1 VRVGLECCLEDPQQV
16 IGSARFGLLMHQAS
30 VDAGLHYACDRLAEA
45 LPGQLAAI
53 FSPQHGLWGEQQA
66 NMDET
71 PHGVHPRWKIP
82 VHSLYSE
89 TRRPTPEMLDGL
101 ELFVIDLQDVGTR
114 VYTYIWTVVYCLEAC
129 AEVGLPVVL
138 LDRPNPVGGLV
149 VEGPIL
155 QTGFTSFVGLLP
167 IPMRHGLTLGE
178 LACLANQERNLG
190 AKLEVVRMRG
200 WRRKMLFSETGRPW
214 VSPSPNIPRFFTTLL
229 YPGQV
234 LLEGTVL
241 SEGRGT
247 TQPFELAGA
256 PFVDPDALA
265 GALRQYELPGLGIR
279 PVYFRPTFEKWAG
292 TRCGG
297 VALHVLQPRDVRS
310 YATTLALLASVRRL
324 WPQPELWRMPPY
336 EYEFDRMPIDIL
348 HGCSDLR
355 LRLDQPI
362 SDPPRLD
369 DLAAVDHQQW
379 WSRVEPF
386 LLYD

>member
-1 VRVGLECCLEDPQQV
+1 
-16 IGSARFGLLMHQAS
+16 
-30 VDAGLHYACDRLAEA
+30 
-45 LPGQLAAI
+45 LAAI

-82 VHSLYSE
+82 IHSLYSE

-101 ELFVIDLQDVGTR
+101 ELFVVDLQDVGTR
-114 VYTYIWTVVYCLEAC
+114 VYTYIWTVLYCLEAC
-129 AEVGLPVVL
+129 AEIGLPVVL

-155 QTGFTSFVGLLP
+155 QADFTSFVGLLP

-178 LACLANQERNLG
+178 LACLVNQEGNLG
-190 AKLEVVRMRG
+190 AKLEVVPMRG
-200 WRRKMLFSETGRPW
+200 WRRKMFFPETERPW
-214 VSPSPNIPRFFTTLL
+214 VAPSPNMPRFETTLL

-247 TQPFELAGA
+247 TQPFELVGA
-256 PFVDPDALA
+256 PFVDPDALTE
-265 GALRQYELPGLGIR
+265 ALRQYELPGLGVR
-279 PVYFRPTFEKWAG
+279 PVCFRPTSDKWAG

-297 VALHVLQPRDVRS
+297 VALHVWQPRAVRS
-310 YATTLALLASVRRL
+310 YATTVALLASVRRL
-324 WPQPELWRMPPY
+324 WPQTPLWRMPPY
-336 EYEFDRMPIDIL
+336 EYELDRMPIDIL
-348 HGCSDLR
+348 HGSSDLR
-355 LRLDQPI
+355 LRLDAGIP
-362 SDPPRLD
+362 DPQQLD
-369 DLAAVDHQQW
+369 DLVAVDHQQW
-379 WSRVEPF
+379 RSRVAPF